1 MVDTLQIDKS
11 RTLRPAEDYAFLRE
25 RGIAYIQELSGRIW
39 TDHNA
44 SDPGITVLEVLAYAL
59 TDLGYRTGFDIKDL
73 LATPDGSADPPEIS
87 GLFPAHEVLTAT
99 PLTLFDHRRLLLKIE
114 GVRNA
119 WLDPM
124 TDPTQSGNYRES
136 EIPIYA
142 DCQAGEL
149 SYESLNAGDQDN
161 TRVRLGGLYRVL
173 LELEIDDELGSLN
186 ETRLVYRVR
195 RGPLKGVVLSLDGAP
210 AEVDF
215 SDDFEAVNQV
225 VSVVQAGKAFSA
237 QVRVGIAGGGEVL
250 LDELTLRV
258 VDDRPRP
265 GEAPVIVNPAGVEN
279 LLADSAPDGL
289 APRFWAKQQARRR
302 SLETVRCVLNAH
314 RNLCEDT
321 LSVETVQLDQVGVCA
336 DIELRPDGDIEAVQA
351 RVLHAIELY
360 LNPPVRYYSLQE
372 LLDEG
377 LCADEIYNG
386 PYVNPAFACGEAP
399 AFTKPGFVKTEDL
412 EASELRRFIYVSDII
427 NLLMDFPEIVAV
439 RNVLL
444 RRYSAEG
451 EPLGGS
457 EHWCLAVTPGRQP
470 VLAIERSKIVFFK
483 DQIPYR
489 ARQTEFLQTL
499 DHLRAMARKAAYI
512 EANQVLPLP
521 QGRYRDPNAYFSIQH
536 DFPQTYAIGEAGLP
550 ATAGAERV
558 AQARQFKAYLA
569 FYDQVLA
576 GYLAQLANV
585 RTLLSLDKTL
595 GRTYFLPYLDDI
607 PGVRGDFE
615 DEFYVD
621 KAVLQ
626 DEVQR
631 TRLIE
636 DEGLFVERRNRVLDH
651 LTARFAEQFTDYVLM
666 MFDLEGDR
674 LHTSRTLIDDKI
686 DFLAEYPVI
695 SRERHKAFNYRP
707 EDPLE
712 IWDTENVS
720 GLEKRV
726 ARLMGIDDYT
736 RRDLACAEV
745 FELLFTA
752 EQDGSGW
759 RVVVADAGGG
769 VIFRSVESFAD
780 PAVAQA
786 AAQALYPFIHDEA
799 SYEIDA
805 SGGTG
810 QVRYTISAGGASL
823 EHEGTFETE
832 AAAVQNVRSLIAR
845 YDEILLG
852 DPACER
858 EGLHLIEHILL
869 RPFTDQDR
877 LMDVCLE
884 PPCEMCGDEDPYS
897 FRIHVVLP
905 YWPRRFR
912 NLDFRRIFEQTVRLE
927 TPAHVHATI
936 CWVSNAQMVEL
947 EQRYRAWLEA
957 RAAADFDQGA
967 LTQALQDLIDI
978 LQRLKSIYPAATLH
992 DCVEGED
999 ENPVRLGS
1007 TVLGLF

>member
-1 MVDTLQIDKS
+1 
-11 RTLRPAEDYAFLRE
+11 
-25 RGIAYIQELSGRIW
+25 
-39 TDHNA
+39 
-44 SDPGITVLEVLAYAL
+44 
-59 TDLGYRTGFDIKDL
+59 
-73 LATPDGSADPPEIS
+73 
-87 GLFPAHEVLTAT
+87 
-99 PLTLFDHRRLLLKIE
+99 
-114 GVRNA
+114 
-119 WLDPM
+119 
-124 TDPTQSGNYRES
+124 
-136 EIPIYA
+136 
-142 DCQAGEL
+142 
-149 SYESLNAGDQDN
+149 
-161 TRVRLGGLYRVL
+161 
-173 LELEIDDELGSLN
+173 
-186 ETRLVYRVR
+186 
-195 RGPLKGVVLSLDGAP
+195 
-210 AEVDF
+210 
-215 SDDFEAVNQV
+215 
-225 VSVVQAGKAFSA
+225 
-237 QVRVGIAGGGEVL
+237 
-250 LDELTLRV
+250 
-258 VDDRPRP
+258 
-265 GEAPVIVNPAGVEN
+265 
-279 LLADSAPDGL
+279 
-289 APRFWAKQQARRR
+289 
-302 SLETVRCVLNAH
+302 
-314 RNLCEDT
+314 
-321 LSVETVQLDQVGVCA
+321 
-336 DIELRPDGDIEAVQA
+336 
-351 RVLHAIELY
+351 
-360 LNPPVRYYSLQE
+360 
-372 LLDEG
+372 
-377 LCADEIYNG
+377 
-386 PYVNPAFACGEAP
+386 
-399 AFTKPGFVKTEDL
+399 
-412 EASELRRFIYVSDII
+412 
-427 NLLMDFPEIVAV
+427 
-439 RNVLL
+439 
-444 RRYSAEG
+444 
-451 EPLGGS
+451 
-457 EHWCLAVTPGRQP
+457 
-470 VLAIERSKIVFFK
+470 
-483 DQIPYR
+483 
-489 ARQTEFLQTL
+489 
-499 DHLRAMARKAAYI
+499 MARKAAYVA
-512 EANQVLPLP
+512 ANQVLPLP
-521 QGRYRDPNAYFSIQH
+521 QGRYRDPDAYFSIQH

-558 AQARQFKAYLA
+558 AKARQFKAYLT

-585 RTLLSLDKTL
+585 RTLFSLDKTL

-621 KAVLQ
+621 KAALQ

-636 DEGLFVERRNRVLDH
+636 DAGLFVERRNRVLDH

-686 DFLAEYPVI
+686 DFLREYPVI

-712 IWDTENVS
+712 IWDTGNVS

-745 FELLFTA
+745 VDLLFTA
-752 EQDGSGW
+752 DQDGNVW

-769 VIFRSVESFAD
+769 VIFRSAESFPD
-780 PAVAQA
+780 PAAAQA
-786 AAQALYPFIHDEA
+786 AAQALYPFIHDAA

-823 EHEGTFETE
+823 EHESTFETE
-832 AAAVQNVRSLIAR
+832 AAAVQNIRSLIAR
-845 YDEILLG
+845 YDEILLN

-869 RPFTDQDR
+869 RPFTNQDR

-912 NLDFRRIFEQTVRLE
+912 SLDFRRIFEQTVRLE
-927 TPAHVHATI
+927 TPAHLHATI
-936 CWVSNAQMVEL
+936 CWVSNEQMAEL
-947 EQRYRAWLEA
+947 EQRYRAWLEV
-957 RAAADFDQGA
+957 RAAADFDQAA

-978 LQRLKSIYPAATLH
+978 LQRLKSVYPAATLH